1 MESTRRSLILA
12 APAALLSGGCASR
25 AVKTADAPALEPP
38 RPRAGDRWIYRL
50 VNRYNGAP
58 VGELQMALTGLAP
71 LVVAVRRDDEFA
83 SSIRSPGVE
92 LEARYPS
99 PWSVTVEPSY
109 DLVLN
114 FAAPVPMLPSVLRV
128 GERSRAHTHYTV
140 RGYSG
145 KYDWQ
150 QSLRALREEVVTVPA
165 GKFRTLVV
173 HREIWFDYPDHF
185 RYRSSRDDT
194 VWYAPEVNGWVR
206 REWTG
211 RYRTDSVLRGWYF
224 EDWVR
229 WELTAYRPA
238 A

>member
-1 MESTRRSLILA
+1 MDPRRRSLVLA
-12 APAALLSGGCASR
+12 APAAAVAGGCARR
-25 AVKTADAPALEPP
+25 AVSPASAPALEPP
-38 RPRAGDRWIYRL
+38 HPRAGDRWSYR
-50 VNRYNGAP
+50 VINRYNGAP
-58 VGELQMALTGLAP
+58 VGELQMDLTGLAP

-83 SSIRSPGVE
+83 ASTRSPGVA

-99 PWSVTVEPSY
+99 PWSVSVEPSY

-128 GERSRAHTHYTV
+128 GERSTAHTRYSV

-145 KYDWQ
+145 NYDWQ

-165 GKFRTLVV
+165 GTFRTLVV
-173 HREIWFDYPDHF
+173 HREIWFDYPDPF

-211 RYRTDSVLRGWYF
+211 RYRTDSVLRGWYY
-224 EDWVR
+224 EDWLR
-229 WELTAYRPA
+229 WELTNYRRNA
-238 A
+238 